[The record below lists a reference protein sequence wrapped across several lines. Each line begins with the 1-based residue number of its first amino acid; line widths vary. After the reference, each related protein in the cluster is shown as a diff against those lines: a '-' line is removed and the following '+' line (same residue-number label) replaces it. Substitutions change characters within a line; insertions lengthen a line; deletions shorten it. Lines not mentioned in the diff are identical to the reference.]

1 MRDPSALTEDDIDEI
16 VHPAGQP
23 ARQVLCCPGSLPL

>member
-1 MRDPSALTEDDIDEI
+1 MQDPSALTEDDIDEM

-23 ARQVLCCPGSLPL
+23 TRQATVTGCDE